1 MLYVSSLNVAYK
13 DNLVLE
19 NISFNYEG
27 NSIFGIVGPNGSG
40 KSTLLKSLLGL
51 KKFKSGSF
59 NWDSSLSSSC
69 IAYVPQKSE
78 YDWDFPL
85 SVQDLVY
92 NSLISIKNFWRF
104 KPLKYQKDVES
115 VLKKFK
121 IFHLKDS
128 AISELS
134 GGQQQRLLLAR
145 AFVSNPKV
153 LILDEPFNAIDH
165 LSEIEIMKVLKE
177 FNSQGGT
184 VIMVHHNLN
193 SVHDYFDEILILN
206 NRVVA
211 FGNTKDVFNRESLSE
226 AYGLHF
232 FKDF

>member
-1 MLYVSSLNVAYK
+1 M
-13 DNLVLE
+13 
-19 NISFNYEG
+19 
-27 NSIFGIVGPNGSG
+27 
-40 KSTLLKSLLGL
+40 
-51 KKFKSGSF
+51 
-59 NWDSSLSSSC
+59 
-69 IAYVPQKSE
+69 
-78 YDWDFPL
+78 
-85 SVQDLVY
+85 
-92 NSLISIKNFWRF
+92 
-104 KPLKYQKDVES
+104 
-115 VLKKFK
+115 
-121 IFHLKDS
+121 KDS